1 VIRQREADPAAP
13 YPALVRAPGLEP
25 TPSELRAARLL
36 YLRGNEVVLRSPGGS
51 AVGGGASD
59 LLVNGRRWDVFT
71 PRTKNPDRIISALA
85 ARRGRSPVEG
95 MVVDLSQSR
104 VAETELTDVESRLGW
119 LGTVTGDVVV
129 LR

>member
-1 VIRQREADPAAP
+1 
-13 YPALVRAPGLEP
+13 
-25 TPSELRAARLL
+25 
-36 YLRGNEVVLRSPGGS
+36 VLRSPGGS

-95 MVVDLSQSR
+95 MVVDLSQSC
-104 VAETELTDVESRLGW
+104 VAEAELADVESRLNW
-119 LGTVTGDVVV
+119 LGAVTGDVVV